1 MSILGFIGGLF
12 APITSITETL
22 SDNSVAKKQID
33 KELLK
38 IRANVTEKM
47 LEYDSKVVELQ
58 EKLLESNA
66 KIQVAESQSQS
77 AFVRLYRP
85 VIISSMFLMI
95 VANSLGVLEHPL
107 PELFIQV
114 FGTAF
119 GVISVAPAATEMG
132 SALIGKYKERK
143 K

>member
-1 MSILGFIGGLF
+1 MSILSFIGSLF
-12 APITSITETL
+12 SPISNTVNKL
-22 SDNSVAKKQID
+22 SDNKVA
-33 KELLK
+33 
-38 IRANVTEKM
+38 RAEIEKDLAEIQAKVTQKM
-47 LEYDSKVVELQ
+47 LEYDEKVIELQ
-58 EKLLESNA
+58 SKLLDSNA

-95 VANSLGVLEHPL
+95 ALNSFGVLTNPL

-119 GVISVAPAATEMG
+119 GVITVAPAATEMG
-132 SALIGKYKERK
+132 SAIIGKMREK

>member
-1 MSILGFIGGLF
+1 MSILGFIGSLF
-12 APITSITETL
+12 SPITTITSKL
-22 SDNSVAKKQID
+22 SDNSVAKKEID
-33 KELLK
+33 KALVE
-38 IRANVTEKM
+38 IQARVTEKM

-58 EKLLESNA
+58 GKLLESNA
-66 KIQVAESQSQS
+66 KIQVAESQSAS

-95 VANSLGVLEHPL
+95 AANSFGYLVNPL

-119 GVISVAPAATEMG
+119 GVITVAPAATEMG
-132 SALIGKYKERK
+132 TALMGKFREK

>member
-1 MSILGFIGGLF
+1 MSILGFLGGLF
-12 APITSITETL
+12 APITKITTTL
-22 SDNSVAKKQID
+22 SDNSVAKQEIE
-33 KELLK
+33 KELVEIK
-38 IRANVTEKM
+38 ARVTEKM
-47 LEYDSKVVELQ
+47 LEYDEKVIELQ
-58 EKLLESNA
+58 SKLLDSNA

-95 VANSLGVLEHPL
+95 ALNSFGVLTNPL

-119 GVISVAPAATEMG
+119 GVITVAPAATEMG
-132 SALIGKYKERK
+132 NALMDKYRSK

>member
-1 MSILGFIGGLF
+1 MSALGFIKSVF
-12 APITSITETL
+12 SPIKKVASKISKT
-22 SDNSVAKKQID
+22 SVARKEIDKQIM
-33 KELLK
+33 E
-38 IRANVTEKM
+38 IEARVTEKM
-47 LEYDSKVVELQ
+47 LEYDGKVVDLQ
-58 EKLLESNA
+58 SKLMDANA
-66 KIQVAESQSQS
+66 KISVAESQSKS

-95 VANSLGVLEHPL
+95 AANSFGWLVQPL

-119 GVISVAPAATEMG
+119 GVISITPAATEM
-132 SALIGKYKERK
+132 STAVIGKFKEK

>member
-12 APITSITETL
+12 GPITSTVQKL
-22 SDNSVAKKQID
+22 DSNKVLMAQIN
-33 KELLK
+33 KELAQ
-38 IRANVTEKM
+38 IQARVTEKM
-47 LEYDSKVVELQ
+47 LEYDEKVVELQ
-58 EKLLESNA
+58 GKLLESNA

-95 VANSLGVLEHPL
+95 ALNSFGVLTNPL

-119 GVISVAPAATEMG
+119 GVITVAPAATEMS
-132 SALIGKYKERK
+132 SAIIGKMREK

>member
-1 MSILGFIGGLF
+1 MGILGFLGSLF
-12 APITSITETL
+12 APITKITTTL
-22 SDNSVAKKQID
+22 SDNSVAKQEIEKQLVEI
-33 KELLK
+33 KA
-38 IRANVTEKM
+38 RVTEKM
-47 LEYDSKVVELQ
+47 LEYDEKVVELQ
-58 EKLLESNA
+58 GRLLDSNA

-95 VANSLGVLEHPL
+95 ALNSFGVLTNPL

-119 GVISVAPAATEMG
+119 GVITVAPAATEMG
-132 SALIGKYKERK
+132 TALMSKYRDK